1 MTRIQATHVGSLP
14 RSQAVVDFLFAK
26 ERGEAIDTSA
36 FDACMAGAVSETVRK
51 QVEAGIDIV
60 SDGETSKISYATY
73 VSERYTGFAGDSPRQ
88 APADL
93 KMFPGYLDRIAR
105 SGGTPKYARP
115 ECVGEVRAKDHV
127 ALDKDIANLRA
138 AMRDHDAARGFM
150 NAASP
155 GVIALFQPNRHY
167 PGREAYLFALADAMR
182 EEYERIVAADL
193 DLQVDC
199 PDLGLARHM
208 QFTDLSDDEFVAAVA
223 ANVEALN
230 HALRNVDPGR
240 VRVHIC
246 WGNYEGPHL
255 CDIGM
260 DKVFPVLMSVRARY
274 VLFEASNPRHGHEWT
289 VFRDRRSEIPDDR
302 ILVPGVVDTTTNFVE
317 HPELVAH
324 RIESF
329 VNIVGADR
337 VIAGSD
343 CGFGTFAGFG
353 AVDPDIAYEK
363 LRSISEGAR
372 IAGAAR

>member
-115 ECVGEVRAKDHV
+115 ECVGEVRAKDYA
-127 ALDKDIANLRA
+127 ALDKDIANLLA
-138 AMRDHDAARGFM
+138 AMRDHGAARGFM

-167 PGREAYLFALADAMR
+167 PSHDAYLGALADAMR
-182 EEYERIVAADL
+182 EEYERIVAAGL

-230 HALRNVDPGR
+230 HALRNADPGR

-260 DKVFPVLMSVRARY
+260 DKVFPILMSVRARY

-337 VIAGSD
+337 VVAGSD

>member
-1 MTRIQATHVGSLP
+1 MTRIQTTHVGSLP

-26 ERGEAIDTSA
+26 ERGEAFDDSA

-127 ALDKDIANLRA
+127 ALDKDIANLLA

-167 PGREAYLFALADAMR
+167 PSREAYLGALADAMR
-182 EEYERIVAADL
+182 EEYERIVAAGL

-208 QFTDLSDDEFVAAVA
+208 QFADLSDDEFVAAVA

-246 WGNYEGPHL
+246 WGNYEGPHV